1 MDQIETEDILKKMF
15 YDKILPDEKK
25 YMKCVNES
33 KLSSAT
39 QLYYLWKFY
48 ELKKELEENKNDRDN
63 EK

>member
-48 ELKKELEENKNDRDN
+48 ELKKELEE
-63 EK
+63 